1 MRFGFI
7 SHWQP
12 NCCLKRHP
20 VVSNTSNWVK
30 TKEVYISL
38 PWVGRGA
45 SNEATCALQVNFPT
59 RKTKRQSWK
68 TKHYTTACFQ
78 VRGLSNLVFY
88 SFAKFP
94 SCSSHQFLCDWLA
107 LVLRMF
113 LYLLFVA
120 AIFAFFLSFWG
131 QFRIFYFVCHAGPSE
146 FSAFHNLTRC
156 SPCCSLNPCLRFLG
170 PTRYLWGPVLET
182 LQKLWNAA
190 LFISA

>member
-1 MRFGFI
+1 MSGSGREQRSHVRFTSELPNVKNQKARVGKPNTTL
-7 SHWQP
+7 QP
-12 NCCLKRHP
+12 AFRL
-20 VVSNTSNWVK
+20 
-30 TKEVYISL
+30 EVCQI
-38 PWVGRGA
+38 
-45 SNEATCALQVNFPT
+45 
-59 RKTKRQSWK
+59 
-68 TKHYTTACFQ
+68 CF
-78 VRGLSNLVFY
+78 FY

-170 PTRYLWGPVLET
+170 LTRY
-182 LQKLWNAA
+182 
-190 LFISA
+190 F